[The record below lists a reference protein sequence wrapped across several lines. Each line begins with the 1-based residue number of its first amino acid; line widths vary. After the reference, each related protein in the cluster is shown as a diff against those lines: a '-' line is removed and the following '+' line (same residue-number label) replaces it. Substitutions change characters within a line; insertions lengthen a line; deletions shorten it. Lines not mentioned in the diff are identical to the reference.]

1 MSADASMSA
10 AIRVGDHLA
19 LDFLNTVASPQGEPV
34 EWIGDGRDLVA
45 WLTGAGVLSAVD
57 GARLIDL
64 NSTELLDAV
73 ARDARALRERFRDL
87 VVKLKGKAPLDAAS
101 VERLNAI
108 LTRHPAH
115 LRLASSL
122 RGAKLTSERSWREPG
137 ELLAP
142 IAEAMADLIA
152 HGDFSLVR
160 KCENPP
166 CTLWFYDRTKGHKR
180 RWCSQAMCGNR
191 AKVAAFR
198 ARQKK

>member
-1 MSADASMSA
+1 MSP
-10 AIRVGDHLA
+10 AIRIGDHLA
-19 LDFLNTVASPQGEPV
+19 LDFLNTIAAPQGEPV
-34 EWIGDGRDLVA
+34 EWIGDGRGLVV

-64 NSTELLDAV
+64 NSTELLNAV
-73 ARDARALRERFRDL
+73 ARDARALREWFREL
-87 VVKLKGKAPLDAAS
+87 VIKLKRKAPLDAAS

-122 RGAKLTSERSWREPG
+122 RGAELTSERSWREPD

>member
-1 MSADASMSA
+1 MSADASMSP

-19 LDFLNTVASPQGEPV
+19 LDFLNTVAAPQGEQV
-34 EWIGDGRDLVA
+34 EWIGYGRAFVA
-45 WLTGAGVLSAVD
+45 WLIGASVLGAVD
-57 GARLIDL
+57 GARLLDL

-73 ARDARALRERFRDL
+73 ARDARALREWFRDL
-87 VVKLKGKAPLDAAS
+87 VVKLKGKAPLDAAA

-115 LRLASSL
+115 LRLASSS
-122 RGAKLTSERSWREPG
+122 RGAELTSERSWRDPH

-142 IAEAMADLIA
+142 IAEAMADLIT

-160 KCENPP
+160 KCDNPP

-198 ARQKK
+198 ARHKK